1 MVAINISGHYILSVD
16 NQTRDVISHD
26 SNTEH
31 PV

>member
-1 MVAINISGHYILSVD
+1 MAITIIGHYILSVD
-16 NQTRDVISHD
+16 NQTRDMVSHD